1 MKRTV
6 GAIVLTTENRRE
18 SDRLIRI
25 LCEDGQLLRVYA
37 AGARNP
43 RNKLCAATEPFVLSK
58 MELFAASGGYT
69 LDDAEITEQFFE
81 LRMSLKSYC
90 LAGYIAQLILTVF
103 SGEVDPSLYAL
114 FGNMLFLLAGKKRDI
129 RLLKAVME
137 FRIAALAGWR
147 PEIEHCACCA
157 STEIKAFSV
166 ADGGGYCEKCASAHA
181 GAVSVS
187 SPILKAV
194 CASIGDDTKG
204 LFSFTLTGEAAEGF
218 SRLAEYY
225 IRYYIDAK
233 LPALDYYNSLLEFEE
248 SINGIQH
255 TKTESNS

>member
-18 SDRLIRI
+18 SDRLVRI

-43 RNKLCAATEPFVLSK
+43 RNKLCAATEPFVLSN
-58 MELFAASGGYT
+58 MELFSASGGYT

-114 FGNMLFLLAGKKRDI
+114 FGNMLFLLAGKKRDV

-137 FRIAALAGWR
+137 LRIAALAGWK
-147 PEIEHCACCA
+147 PQIECCACCGGC
-157 STEIKAFSV
+157 TIRAFSV
-166 ADGGGYCEKCASAHA
+166 ADGGGYCENCATAHA
-181 GAVSVS
+181 GAAAVSP
-187 SPILKAV
+187 PILKAV
-194 CASIGDDTKG
+194 LASIGGDAKG
-204 LFSFTLTGEAAEGF
+204 LFSFTLAGEAAEGF

-233 LPALDYYNSLLEFEE
+233 LPALDYYNSLMEFEE
-248 SINGIQH
+248 SIDDIRH
-255 TKTESNS
+255 TKTEPDS

>member
-147 PEIEHCACCA
+147 PELERCAGCG

-166 ADGGGYCEKCASAHA
+166 ADGGGYCEKCASSHA
-181 GAVSVS
+181 GAVAVS

-194 CASIGDDTKG
+194 AASIGDDTKG
-204 LFSFTLTGEAAEGF
+204 LFSFTLTGETAEGF

-248 SINGIQH
+248 SINDIQH
-255 TKTESNS
+255 SKTESDS

>member
-1 MKRTV
+1 M
-6 GAIVLTTENRRE
+6 TTENRRE

-37 AGARNP
+37 AGTSNP

-58 MELFAASGGYT
+58 MELFSASGGYT

-81 LRMSLKSYC
+81 LRMSLNNYC

-103 SGEVDPSLYAL
+103 SGDVDPSLYAL

-137 FRIAALAGWR
+137 LRIAALAGWK
-147 PEIEHCACCA
+147 PGIERCACCGN
-157 STEIKAFSV
+157 SEIKAFSV
-166 ADGGGYCEKCASAHA
+166 SDGGGYCEKCASSHA
-181 GAVSVS
+181 GATAIS

-194 CASIGDDTKG
+194 AASVGGDTKG
-204 LFSFTLTGEAAEGF
+204 LFSFTLAGEAAEGF

-233 LPALDYYNSLLEFEE
+233 LPALDYYNSLMEFEE
-248 SINGIQH
+248 SIDDIQQK
-255 TKTESNS
+255 KTEQNS

>member
-25 LCEDGQLLRVYA
+25 LCEDGQILRVYA

-43 RNKLCAATEPFVLSK
+43 RNKLCAATEPFVMSN
-58 MELFAASGGYT
+58 MELFSSSGGYT

-103 SGEVDPSLYAL
+103 SGETDPSLYAL

-129 RLLKAVME
+129 RLLKAVIE
-137 FRIAALAGWR
+137 FRIAALAGWK
-147 PEIEHCACCA
+147 PEIERCAC
-157 STEIKAFSV
+157 
-166 ADGGGYCEKCASAHA
+166 CEKCAPAHA
-181 GAVSVS
+181 GAVAIS

-194 CASIGDDTKG
+194 SASIGDDTKG

-248 SINGIQH
+248 SINDIQQ
-255 TKTESNS
+255 TKTEPNS